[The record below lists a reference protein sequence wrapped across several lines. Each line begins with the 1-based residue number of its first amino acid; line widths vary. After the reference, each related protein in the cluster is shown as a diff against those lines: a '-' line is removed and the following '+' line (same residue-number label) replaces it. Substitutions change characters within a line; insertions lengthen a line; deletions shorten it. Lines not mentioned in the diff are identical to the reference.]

1 MNLVNTLQQ
10 AAETTDG
17 SQNGKLPPLPRGSDS
32 NGTVVELTAAER
44 ERLLLTK
51 ITELRARMK
60 ELTEELEV
68 EKSKQTQLQQKLKS
82 VTGREQL

>member
-1 MNLVNTLQQ
+1 LINFLILVI
-10 AAETTDG
+10 G

>member
-1 MNLVNTLQQ
+1 
-10 AAETTDG
+10 
-17 SQNGKLPPLPRGSDS
+17 
-32 NGTVVELTAAER
+32 
-44 ERLLLTK
+44 
-51 ITELRARMK
+51 MK

>member
-1 MNLVNTLQQ
+1 
-10 AAETTDG
+10 
-17 SQNGKLPPLPRGSDS
+17 LPRGSDS

-68 EKSKQTQLQQKLKS
+68 EKSKQTQVS
-82 VTGREQL
+82 EFT

>member
-51 ITELRARMK
+51 ITELRARLFLFFNQSHLSYRRSMWYS
-60 ELTEELEV
+60 L
-68 EKSKQTQLQQKLKS
+68 SNCF
-82 VTGREQL
+82 

>member
-1 MNLVNTLQQ
+1 MSLTFLVFVLGLQ
-10 AAETTDG
+10 
-17 SQNGKLPPLPRGSDS
+17 
-32 NGTVVELTAAER
+32 VVELTAAER